1 MNIGVVEGAM
11 NAQSFSSSLRGRHVL
26 IVGASS
32 GIGLALAQATEA
44 LGAQVTLASR
54 SVAKLEAAQRLVP
67 TARVAPLDML
77 DEASVDGL
85 FQTLAPVDHLV
96 VTAVADELKNKR
108 RLAEMTTETA
118 TRSLDKLWGSF
129 FCARAAARSMVPG
142 GSITL
147 TASTAAFRP
156 PLNGGFAMMN
166 AASAAVAAL
175 GRSLALELR
184 PTRVNVV
191 VPGMVD
197 SGVWDGLSNGERA
210 AFRESAAR
218 SLPVGHLG
226 EPAEVAH
233 AFVFAMTNP
242 YLTGSLIT
250 VDGGLS
256 LT

>member
-1 MNIGVVEGAM
+1 MSGEGAEIERP
-11 NAQSFSSSLRGRHVL
+11 FRTSLHDQHVL

-32 GIGLALAQATEA
+32 GIGRA
-44 LGAQVTLASR
+44 LGRQSAAQGARVTLASR
-54 SVAKLEAAQRLVP
+54 SAAKLEAARRLVP
-67 TARVAPLDML
+67 TASVAVVDML
-77 DEASVDGL
+77 DERSVDAL
-85 FQTLAPVDHLV
+85 FDTVGFIDHLV
-96 VTAVADELKNKR
+96 VTAVADELKHQSR
-108 RLAEMTTETA
+108 FAEMTTETA
-118 TRSLDKLWGSF
+118 VRSLDKLWGSF
-129 FCARAAARSMVPG
+129 FCARAAAPKIRSG

-156 PLNGGFAMMN
+156 PLRGGFAMMN
-166 AASAAVAAL
+166 AASAAVAAF

-197 SGVWDGLSNGERA
+197 SGVWDGLSSNERS
-210 AFRESAAR
+210 AFRANAAS

-233 AFVFAMTNP
+233 AFLFAMTNP
-242 YLTGSLIT
+242 YVTGSLVT

-256 LT
+256 LI